1 MLLLLKALTGDN
13 RYEEIIP
20 AMQEEQEEK
29 GGVSMCELLDKYVNK
44 GMEAGMEVGRKA
56 GMEVGMEVG
65 RKEGMEAGKKAGIE
79 TVNELIRHLIGDG
92 RSEEIARVVS
102 DRDYQ
107 NRLFQEYGL

>member
-44 GMEAGMEVGRKA
+44 GMEAG
-56 GMEVGMEVG
+56 
-65 RKEGMEAGKKAGIE
+65 RKEGMER
-79 TVNELIRHLIGDG
+79 VNELIRHLIGDG
-92 RSEEIARVVS
+92 RSEEIAHVVS

-107 NRLFQEYGL
+107 NRLLLEYGL

>member
-29 GGVSMCELLDKYVNK
+29 GGVSMCELLDKYENK
-44 GMEAGMEVGRKA
+44 GMERLS
-56 GMEVGMEVG
+56 
-65 RKEGMEAGKKAGIE
+65 
-79 TVNELIRHLIGDG
+79 ELIRHLIGDG

-102 DRDYQ
+102 DREYQ